1 MSARALCRTSNFAL
15 ICFCL
20 TKKVLTIAAPTFHLT
35 VTLQHNVNN
44 GVSGEIMAGSKS
56 YGYGLLWRECS
67 NRIKT
72 NTHNQ
77 GEEFKLDSLVG
88 YLSQLCERTS
98 GSGRANV
105 DKPVNIDT
113 QRQCSSRTHLRAQD
127 IQMAVFALISTGA
140 LKCTA
145 TSICRRG
152 GIL

>member
-35 VTLQHNVNN
+35 VVTLQHNVNN

-56 YGYGLLWRECS
+56 YGYGE
-67 NRIKT
+67 NVGTEFKQI
-72 NTHNQ
+72 HNQ

-88 YLSQLCERTS
+88 YLSQLCARTS
-98 GSGRANV
+98 RANV

-113 QRQCSSRTHLRAQD
+113 
-127 IQMAVFALISTGA
+127 
-140 LKCTA
+140 
-145 TSICRRG
+145 
-152 GIL
+152 